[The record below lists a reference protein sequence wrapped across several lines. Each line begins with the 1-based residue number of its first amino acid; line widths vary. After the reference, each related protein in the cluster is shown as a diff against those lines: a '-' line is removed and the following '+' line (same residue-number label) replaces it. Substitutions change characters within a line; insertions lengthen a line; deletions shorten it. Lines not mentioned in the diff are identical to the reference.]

1 MPSVSPM
8 MRKLSYSNWTCIV
21 PSNILLVF
29 CQRKFWLACLIAFPC
44 GLIGAGVKIAKIEMV
59 DKFVQDQAVY
69 KTLNFFVVF
78 LAAFRI
84 DAAYHKFW
92 SGCDLVYSIIGDIF
106 DGVSDLSCF
115 TRGSAAGAEAVKEF
129 HQILVRLASLMN
141 CMIFADLELGARA
154 SEHSEE
160 SSRGAAYN
168 FELLDVGGLED
179 EAMEK
184 LLKSTNKVEVVYLWL
199 EMLVVDAQQK
209 GIFAVPPPISARG
222 LEELGKAVV
231 HFHECQKISEIPFP
245 FPYMVALQL
254 LLVCHWMAT
263 PLVVA
268 AWVDSPLW
276 VFMFCFGGTFSLWFF
291 VGIAVD
297 LDQPFQDTNNSVDMA
312 YLQQMLNRRLI
323 TIYEA
328 HRRQSPT
335 LAENTKQNITR
346 QSMVVD
352 GDVGISMGKVI
363 SRRRSLRMSQT
374 GAGNSAAGDGAT
386 ENVLLYSC

>member
-1 MPSVSPM
+1 M
-8 MRKLSYSNWTCIV
+8 MRKLSYSNWTCIA
-21 PSNILLVF
+21 PSNVLLVL
-29 CQRKFWLACLIAFPC
+29 CQKKFWLACLIAAPC
-44 GLIGAGVKIAKIEMV
+44 GLIGAAVKIAEIEMV
-59 DKFVQDQAVY
+59 NKFVQDQAVY

-84 DAAYHKFW
+84 DAAYTKFW
-92 SGCDLVYSIIGDIF
+92 SGCDLIYSIIGDIF

-115 TRGSAAGAEAVKEF
+115 TRGSPAGAEAVKEF

-141 CMIFADLELGARA
+141 CMIFADLELGTVNSVHGGDEA
-154 SEHSEE
+154 SEDSF
-160 SSRGAAYN
+160 GAAAYN

-179 EAMEK
+179 EAMDK
-184 LLKSTNKVEVVYLWL
+184 LRKSTNKVEVVYLWL
-199 EMLVVDAQQK
+199 EMLVVDAQEK
-209 GIFAVPPPISARG
+209 GVFAVPPPISARG

-231 HFHECQKISEIPFP
+231 HFHECQKITEIPFP

-254 LLVCHWMAT
+254 LLMCHWMAT

-268 AWVDSPLW
+268 AWVDNPFW

-312 YLQQMLNRRLI
+312 YLQQLLNRRLI
-323 TIYEA
+323 TLYDA
-328 HRRQSPT
+328 HLRRSPT

-346 QSMVVD
+346 QSMVEE
-352 GDVGISMGKVI
+352 GDVGISMCKVM

-374 GAGNSAAGDGAT
+374 GSGNGAT
-386 ENVLLYSC
+386 GN